1 MKIIYYLL
9 IFLTFFNCIACKD
22 KENKKVNVDGFYIEK
37 GEWDLGRIPFI
48 KPYEAVIVNKQNGWC
63 MHLFAEDGDT
73 GFCNIKKANVTKGL
87 ILIYSEDLMLRGIE
101 VKQSWQVIIPCRSIE
116 QGVDSHEEYLRYL
129 SGLGL
134 KSEPLLIDIELAAKY
149 FEDNDIIDWKLI
161 R

>member
-1 MKIIYYLL
+1 
-9 IFLTFFNCIACKD
+9 
-22 KENKKVNVDGFYIEK
+22 
-37 GEWDLGRIPFI
+37 
-48 KPYEAVIVNKQNGWC
+48 
-63 MHLFAEDGDT
+63 
-73 GFCNIKKANVTKGL
+73 
-87 ILIYSEDLMLRGIE
+87 MLRGIE

-149 FEDNDIIDWKLI
+149 FEDNNIIDWKLL